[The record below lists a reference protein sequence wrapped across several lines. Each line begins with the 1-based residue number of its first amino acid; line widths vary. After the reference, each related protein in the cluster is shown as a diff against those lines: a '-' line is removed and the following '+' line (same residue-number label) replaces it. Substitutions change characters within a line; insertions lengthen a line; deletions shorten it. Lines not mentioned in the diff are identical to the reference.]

1 MQKQEI
7 SNIMIFFVTQDL
19 EGQPRQLEMHLMPE
33 KEVSMMNQRFTEY
46 LQRQREM
53 YKPSLVQSHLP
64 DLYLCRY
71 QFPAGV
77 SYPDIRLFDKD
88 NSLVQKFITRNGGS
102 NRTDCRTS
110 GNHTGSDRKETVC
123 KVGKG

>member
-53 YKPSLVQSHLP
+53 YKPSLVQSHSLSVPLP
-64 DLYLCRY
+64 VSGRSKLPGY
-71 QFPAGV
+71 PA
-77 SYPDIRLFDKD
+77 L
-88 NSLVQKFITRNGGS
+88 
-102 NRTDCRTS
+102 
-110 GNHTGSDRKETVC
+110 
-123 KVGKG
+123 

>member
-7 SNIMIFFVTQDL
+7 SNIVIFFVTQDL

-53 YKPSLVQSHLP
+53 YKPSLAGSLSVPLP
-64 DLYLCRY
+64 VSGRSKLPGY
-71 QFPAGV
+71 PA
-77 SYPDIRLFDKD
+77 L
-88 NSLVQKFITRNGGS
+88 
-102 NRTDCRTS
+102 
-110 GNHTGSDRKETVC
+110 
-123 KVGKG
+123 

>member
-77 SYPDIRLFDKD
+77 SYPDIRLLTRITAWYK
-88 NSLVQKFITRNGGS
+88 NSSPGTEEA
-102 NRTDCRTS
+102 CRAMSHCADWNTCIL
-110 GNHTGSDRKETVC
+110 TMKKKAC
-123 KVGKG
+123 PCW

>member
-46 LQRQREM
+46 LQRQAVPCP
-53 YKPSLVQSHLP
+53 KPLAGSLSVPLP
-64 DLYLCRY
+64 VSGRSKLPGY
-71 QFPAGV
+71 PA
-77 SYPDIRLFDKD
+77 L
-88 NSLVQKFITRNGGS
+88 
-102 NRTDCRTS
+102 
-110 GNHTGSDRKETVC
+110 
-123 KVGKG
+123 